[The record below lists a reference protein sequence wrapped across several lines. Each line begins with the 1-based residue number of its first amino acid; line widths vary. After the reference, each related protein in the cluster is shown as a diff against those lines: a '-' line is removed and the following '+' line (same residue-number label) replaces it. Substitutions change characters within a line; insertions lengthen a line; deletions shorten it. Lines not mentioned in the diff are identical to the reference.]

1 MHRREDKGLRAA
13 SAVALVVLAA
23 TVFAPAEPSPQ
34 VRMAASRPAG
44 PVGPVGPS
52 GPVGPA
58 APSGPECRPQSAGE
72 RPSAT
77 SDDLVNCIFERLGPG
92 RVRLTV
98 SYTYASSLGK
108 TNIWLGVD
116 VLAGGNR
123 LKWFGY
129 RPAPIAASGGTVSL
143 ELIFGVNSPPARTL
157 TTDQVEFFMYV
168 GGGQIF
174 HRKMFNLR
182 LDWQL

>member
-1 MHRREDKGLRAA
+1 MRIVLLAILATVTPVVASLPPLVPAA
-13 SAVALVVLAA
+13 SA
-23 TVFAPAEPSPQ
+23 
-34 VRMAASRPAG
+34 
-44 PVGPVGPS
+44 
-52 GPVGPA
+52 A
-58 APSGPECRPQSAGE
+58 APSPAAECRAQSAGE
-72 RPSAT
+72 KPSAT
-77 SDDLVNCIFERLGPG
+77 ADDVVNCVFERLAPG

-98 SYTYASSLGK
+98 SYTYASPLGK
-108 TNIWLGVD
+108 PNIWLGLD

-129 RPAPIAASGGTVSL
+129 RPAPVTASSGSASM
-143 ELIFGVNSPPARTL
+143 ELIFGVNNPPARTL

-174 HRKMFNLR
+174 YRKLFMLK

>member
-1 MHRREDKGLRAA
+1 MRTVVLLMLTAIVLTGAGSPHPLSAA
-13 SAVALVVLAA
+13 SA
-23 TVFAPAEPSPQ
+23 
-34 VRMAASRPAG
+34 
-44 PVGPVGPS
+44 
-52 GPVGPA
+52 A
-58 APSGPECRPQSAGE
+58 APTPVPECRPQSPGE

-77 SDDLVNCIFERLGPG
+77 ADDILNCVFGRLGPG

-129 RPAPIAASGGTVSL
+129 RPTPMAASSGTVSL
-143 ELIFGVNSPPARTL
+143 ELIFGVNNPPARTL

-174 HRKMFNLR
+174 YRKMFNLR

>member
-1 MHRREDKGLRAA
+1 MRTVWL
-13 SAVALVVLAA
+13 LMLAA
-23 TVFAPAEPSPQ
+23 IVLTGTGSPH
-34 VRMAASRPAG
+34 RLSAGSAAAAT
-44 PVGPVGPS
+44 PV
-52 GPVGPA
+52 
-58 APSGPECRPQSAGE
+58 PECRPQSAGE

-77 SDDLVNCIFERLGPG
+77 SDDIVNCIFERLGPS

-129 RPAPIAASGGTVSL
+129 RPAPIAASSGTVSL
-143 ELIFGVNSPPARTL
+143 ELIFGVNNPPARTL